1 LQGLGGDSTKN
12 VRNNTLDARKFG
24 QEDKNN
30 NMGFARDRS
39 SRREREGENDTVS
52 NVEAVS
58 LGSQGANFNQYNFSP
73 NKVGMGVATFS

>member
-1 LQGLGGDSTKN
+1 
-12 VRNNTLDARKFG
+12 
-24 QEDKNN
+24 
-30 NMGFARDRS
+30 MGFARDRS